1 MNASRLET
9 NKYTMNMFG
18 EGCHHYN
25 ICYSM
30 CRLIIIVAAL
40 AVTTTTGFTSTTTTT
55 TFGRGSQH
63 HNVWG
68 APRVVVVSSSSCAR
82 QLSRMDDDDNDI
94 KTDDDNATIAVTTLS
109 SNDKNNNDNDNR
121 EQQESTVAA
130 SSPTTTAMKVDVVD
144 ESEHDAAVMNRLL
157 RPFQY
162 GELLQT
168 IVGRSIFVV
177 VVFGFLLQFFGY
189 SYIIEYEDDIVT
201 TTTDSNGIVL
211 TSKVKHTKPPKFR
224 IGTIEERD
232 FLQEIRRD
240 MKQQQQ

>member
-1 MNASRLET
+1 
-9 NKYTMNMFG
+9 
-18 EGCHHYN
+18 
-25 ICYSM
+25 
-30 CRLIIIVAAL
+30 
-40 AVTTTTGFTSTTTTT
+40 
-55 TFGRGSQH
+55 
-63 HNVWG
+63 
-68 APRVVVVSSSSCAR
+68 
-82 QLSRMDDDDNDI
+82 MDDDDN
-94 KTDDDNATIAVTTLS
+94 DNATIAVTTLN
-109 SNDKNNNDNDNR
+109 SNDNSNDNR

-130 SSPTTTAMKVDVVD
+130 SSPPTTAMKVNVVD

>member
-1 MNASRLET
+1 
-9 NKYTMNMFG
+9 MFG
-18 EGCHHYN
+18 EGCHHN

-30 CRLIIIVAAL
+30 CRLLIIVAAL
-40 AVTTTTGFTSTTTTT
+40 VVTTTTGFTSTTTTT

-94 KTDDDNATIAVTTLS
+94 KTDDDNATIAVTTLN
-109 SNDKNNNDNDNR
+109 SNDDNNR
-121 EQQESTVAA
+121 EQQESTAA
-130 SSPTTTAMKVDVVD
+130 ATSPPTTAMKVNVVD

-168 IVGRSIFVV
+168 IIGRSIFVV